1 MVDFFWPKGI
11 ETATKLVEYV
21 RTRMERILGELNG
34 VPQNKNKSIRNLFIN
49 QVIIA
54 MRDDREQLLMRLS
67 DGDKVQY
74 DSLKKANVREFL
86 NKFAIFVDEL
96 KVPK

>member
-1 MVDFFWPKGI
+1 
-11 ETATKLVEYV
+11 
-21 RTRMERILGELNG
+21 MERILAELNT
-34 VPQNKNKSIRNLFIN
+34 VSSNKNKSIRNLLIN
-49 QVIIA
+49 QIVIA

-86 NKFAIFVDEL
+86 NKFTIFVDEL

>member
-1 MVDFFWPKGI
+1 
-11 ETATKLVEYV
+11 
-21 RTRMERILGELNG
+21 MERILAELNG

-96 KVPK
+96 KQPQVPK

>member
-1 MVDFFWPKGI
+1 
-11 ETATKLVEYV
+11 
-21 RTRMERILGELNG
+21 MERILAELNG
-34 VPQNKNKSIRNLFIN
+34 VPQNKNQGIRNLLIH
-49 QVIIA
+49 QIVIA
-54 MRDDREQLLMRLS
+54 MRDDKEQLLMRLS

-86 NKFAIFVDEL
+86 NKFTIFVDEL

>member
-1 MVDFFWPKGI
+1 
-11 ETATKLVEYV
+11 
-21 RTRMERILGELNG
+21 MERILGELNG

-49 QVIIA
+49 QVVIA

>member
-1 MVDFFWPKGI
+1 M
-11 ETATKLVEYV
+11 VEYV
-21 RTRMERILGELNG
+21 RTRMERVLGELNG

-49 QVIIA
+49 QVVIA

-86 NKFAIFVDEL
+86 NKFTIFVDEL